1 MPDVPVRGAGTLY
14 AALRGGRHVLLLPEG
29 TPAGAGPAAPADLVD
44 VVAVPPGTL
53 PGPVLVRPD
62 GHVAAAGNPAA
73 LRGRLRQLTA
83 GADRSPGLSGTAGS
97 RHAAAHER

>member
-83 GADRSPGLSGTAGS
+83 GPDRRPGLSGTAGS